1 MTRNVKIMSVSIN
14 LGQVNR
20 STEIAINGIVNDTR
34 IDLTPK
40 IKRLLVK
47 IIIERKT
54 SIKFNI
60 KKANCHPLP
69 KKNLN
74 IAMINTGTV

>member
-1 MTRNVKIMSVSIN
+1 MTRNVKIISVSMN

-20 STEIAINGIVNDTR
+20 STEIAISGIVKDTR

-47 IIIERKT
+47 IIIESNTNIR
-54 SIKFNI
+54 FNI

-74 IAMINTGTV
+74 TAIINTGTV